1 MKTPAAPASYDRA
14 DAAVLYVGSRYFPI
28 AARIVSSVREKAP
41 LEAATPLFTKTLWP
55 GVGAAVE
62 PGTGE
67 SFGVH
72 RCRLAAEGMVEAWR
86 QGEPSTEGRLAAIEA
101 RFSAAGLDL
110 WRPWLGPDGVDP
122 FLPPQAARL
131 P

>member
-1 MKTPAAPASYDRA
+1 M
-14 DAAVLYVGSRYFPI
+14 LYVGSRYFPI
-28 AARIVSSVREKAP
+28 TAKIVSSVREKVP
-41 LEAATPLFTKTLWP
+41 LEAATPLFTKTMWP

-72 RCRLAAEGMVEAWR
+72 RCRLAAEGMVELGAEVS
-86 QGEPSTEGRLAAIEA
+86 QDAPGRLAAVEA
-101 RFSAAGLDL
+101 RFGAAGLDL
-110 WRPWLGPDGVDP
+110 WRPWLGPGGVDP
-122 FLPPQAARL
+122 FLPPQAAGL

>member
-1 MKTPAAPASYDRA
+1 
-14 DAAVLYVGSRYFPI
+14 
-28 AARIVSSVREKAP
+28 VRSKIP

-67 SFGVH
+67 SFGQH
-72 RCRLAAEGMVEAWR
+72 RCRLAAEGIVDAWR
-86 QGEPSTEGRLAAIEA
+86 QGEQKAPARLAAVEA
-101 RFSAAGLDL
+101 RFVAAGLDL
-110 WRPWLGPDGVDP
+110 SRPWLGPSGVDP
-122 FLPPQAARL
+122 FMAPLPARL